1 MMARLGP
8 KGSAFCSVAVGSKF
22 YYDTLEDFQFLE
34 TVQSLCSA
42 KDNNH
47 PLYAEFDEVLI

>member
-1 MMARLGP
+1 MACLGP